1 MGTRLGRLDRS
12 RVADTALQVLNDVG
26 LEGLALRRIANE
38 LNVQAPA
45 LYWHFKNKQ
54 ELLDEMAT
62 ELMRR
67 MLEPLEG
74 IEAATWQE
82 YLAASARVT
91 RRTLLDYRDGAKVFS
106 GTRFTAN
113 HHAIPLER
121 FLEVWT
127 GEGASVH
134 SGARAWF
141 TAHTFAVGYVI
152 EEQSV
157 YPLPGGSRDPAYEP
171 DGRAHRMEGY
181 PLAGQAGWEFFGDLD
196 KGFEESLAA
205 IVAGVDVTL
214 MRPARRAPAPDTGG
228 SGATAQ

>member
-1 MGTRLGRLDRS
+1 M
-12 RVADTALQVLNDVG
+12 ADTALRVLNDVG

-38 LNVQAPA
+38 LDVQAPA

-62 ELMRR
+62 EMMRR
-67 MLEPLEG
+67 MLQPLEG

-82 YLAASARVT
+82 HLTASARVT
-91 RRTLLDYRDGAKVFS
+91 RRTLLGYRDGAKVFS

-127 GEGASVH
+127 GEGASVRR
-134 SGARAWF
+134 GARAWF

-157 YPLPGGSRDPAYEP
+157 YPLPGGSRDPAYDL

-181 PLAGQAGWEFFGDLD
+181 PLASEGGREFFGDLD
-196 KGFEESLAA
+196 KGFEESLAV
-205 IVAGVDVTL
+205 IVAGIDVTL
-214 MRPARRAPAPDTGG
+214 MKPARHASAPDAGG
-228 SGATAQ
+228 RGHTAQ